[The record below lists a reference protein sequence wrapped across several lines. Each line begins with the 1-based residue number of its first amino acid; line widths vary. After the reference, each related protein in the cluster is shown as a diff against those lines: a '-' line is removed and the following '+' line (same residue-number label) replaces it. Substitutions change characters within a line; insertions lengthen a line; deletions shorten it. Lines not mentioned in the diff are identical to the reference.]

1 MTPRRKETNLEGGQS
16 VRFYKIVALSFL
28 FLTIAL
34 LAIIVFMS
42 SKRATI
48 TVITKPEP
56 VEINF
61 TMEIKGG
68 EEDGNGQ
75 VITTEVS
82 LKKTFKP
89 QSTKEEVSLAVG
101 FVTLHNEKE
110 YAQPLIATTRLL
122 SPDGILFRLKSR
134 VVVPAQ
140 STIDAEV
147 YADEEGKKSEIGPTK
162 FTIPGLR
169 EDTQEFIYATS
180 EQSMKGGVRT
190 YGVLTS
196 ADLEK
201 AEEELVEELKN
212 KGMEKLLEINSELEG
227 VFSVVQH
234 EVKTDVDTDEEIE
247 EFDLSGSAT
256 VVGVFYDK
264 EKVLSMAKKGLEKR
278 IVGDIEKVSPCDSE
292 PTVTLGDYD
301 LDNKMAVLNIFYAGL
316 VELDPES
323 KQLQKMLF
331 FGKTKDEV
339 RRYLLSLDHVQGVE
353 IKFNPAWMLSVPH
366 VAEHVNVV
374 VKKVQ

>member
-1 MTPRRKETNLEGGQS
+1 MTPRRKETNLDGGQS

-34 LAIIVFMS
+34 LAVIVFMS

-48 TVITKPEP
+48 TVITKPDP
-56 VEINF
+56 VEVNSTLEINNKD
-61 TMEIKGG
+61 EG
-68 EEDGNGQ
+68 GNGQ
-75 VITTEVS
+75 IVTTEVS
-82 LKKTFKP
+82 LQKTFKP
-89 QSTKEEVSLAVG
+89 ESTKEEVSVAIG
-101 FVTLHNEKE
+101 FVTLHNEKDF
-110 YAQPLIATTRLL
+110 AQPLVATTRLL

-134 VVVPAQ
+134 VTVPAQ
-140 STIDAEV
+140 GAIDAEV
-147 YADEEGKKSEIGPTK
+147 YADEEGKKSEIGPSK

-196 ADLEK
+196 ADLKK

-212 KGMEKLLEINSELEG
+212 KGIEDLLEINPGLEG

-234 EVKTDVDTDEEIE
+234 EVKTDVGTDEEIE

-264 EKVLSMAKKGLEKR
+264 DEVLSIAKKGLEKR
-278 IVGDIEKVSPCDSE
+278 VVGDIEKVSPCDSE

-374 VKKVQ
+374 VKKVE

>member
-34 LAIIVFMS
+34 LAVIVFMS

-48 TVITKPEP
+48 TVITKPES
-56 VEINF
+56 VEVNS
-61 TMEIKGG
+61 TLEIKDG

-75 VITTEVS
+75 IVTTEVS
-82 LKKTFKP
+82 LQKTFKP

-101 FVTLHNEKE
+101 FVTLHNEKD

-122 SPDGILFRLKSR
+122 SPDGVLFRLKNR
-134 VVVPAQ
+134 VTVPAQ
-140 STIDAEV
+140 GTSDAEV

-196 ADLEK
+196 EDLK
-201 AEEELVEELKN
+201 NAEEELIEEMKKEGIEKLSVINPELK
-212 KGMEKLLEINSELEG
+212 G
-227 VFSVVQH
+227 VFSVVQY
-234 EVKTDVDTDEEIE
+234 EVKTDIETDKEIE
-247 EFDLSGSAT
+247 DFELSGKAT
-256 VVGVFYDK
+256 VIGVFYD
-264 EKVLSMAKKGLEKR
+264 EGEVLSIAKKGLEKR
-278 IVGDIEKVSPCDSE
+278 VVGDIEKVSPCDSE

-301 LDNKMAVLNIFYAGL
+301 LDNKMAVLNVFYSGL

-331 FGKTKDEV
+331 FGKSKDEV

-374 VKKVQ
+374 VKKVE

>member
-1 MTPRRKETNLEGGQS
+1 MTPRRKETNLDGGQS

-34 LAIIVFMS
+34 LAVIVFMS

-48 TVITKPEP
+48 TVITKPDP
-56 VEINF
+56 VEINS
-61 TMEIKGG
+61 TLEIND
-68 EEDGNGQ
+68 EDEDGNGQ
-75 VITTEVS
+75 IVTTVVS
-82 LKKTFKP
+82 LQKTFKP
-89 QSTKEEVSLAVG
+89 KSTKEEVSVALG
-101 FVTLHNEKE
+101 FVTLHNEKD
-110 YAQPLIATTRLL
+110 YAQPLVATTRLL
-122 SPDGILFRLKSR
+122 SPDGVLFRLKNR
-134 VVVPAQ
+134 VTVPAQ
-140 STIDAEV
+140 GVIDAEV

-180 EQSMKGGVRT
+180 EQSMRGGVRT

-196 ADLEK
+196 EDLKK
-201 AEEELVEELKN
+201 AEEELLQAMEDEGVKELS
-212 KGMEKLLEINSELEG
+212 KLYPEMGG

-247 EFDLSGSAT
+247 EFELSGKAT
-256 VVGVFYDK
+256 VVGVFYDGD
-264 EKVLSMAKKGLEKR
+264 EVLNIAKKGLEKR
-278 IVGDIEKVSPCDSE
+278 VVGDIEKASACDAE

-301 LDNKMAVLNIFYAGL
+301 LDNNMAVLNIFYAGL

-353 IKFNPAWMLSVPH
+353 IKFNPAWMMSVPH

-374 VKKVQ
+374 VKKIE